1 MKPTM
6 GIYELCSVRG
16 IRTVEIYDLE
26 HPPLQSLRLTQA
38 VERKVGLPCRR
49 IEENKGS
56 WHLSKKMP
64 F

>member
-49 IEENKGS
+49 IEENEGS
-56 WHLSKKMP
+56 
-64 F
+64 